1 MFLMHMFL
9 IASLYCTSGED
20 LKYLSFNW
28 SLVKHLQQQQQ
39 KDKQESTS

>member
-39 KDKQESTS
+39 QKDK